1 MKNIIR
7 RLKSITILALTF
19 VLVGCDEE
27 DVVLPELTAGFTYT
41 LNQDTGTVSF
51 INTSTNADSYEW
63 DLAYGP
69 NSTLINPIRTYPS
82 GTYTV
87 VLTATNVAGASDTFE
102 DTFTIAIPEEIAIP
116 ITFDNPLVNYDATV
130 FNGTSFQIVENP
142 DATGANPTVSN
153 VGEIV
158 NIGAAFEGFF
168 FELGQPLDLSTDKTV
183 KALFWSTTPVN
194 ILLKLEN
201 GTAGD
206 VEVIAS
212 HLGTGWEEIYFTFDS
227 AANYSTITFF
237 VDGPGTTAGTF
248 YIDEIS
254 QINTADVPCTE
265 TALGFPID
273 FDCETIDY
281 ATKIVGN
288 VSFTVVDNPELSGI
302 NADPTKVGQITN
314 VGDNFENAFFNL
326 DVPIDFSVDQGVSV
340 KIFSNQSLPILLK
353 FEDGTE
359 ANVED
364 NQTHMGTGW
373 EELTF
378 TLNST
383 GSYND
388 MVLFV
393 AFNQTDVGTFYVDD
407 FAQVSGNTGPDCV
420 PETTESIA
428 ASDLNITFQTDSP
441 SIFGDNTLPT
451 IIDNPDSSGSVN
463 NSCRVAQVTRFN
475 ASPFDNIQIDLTDK
489 LDFNTSEGMKMKVWS
504 PIANT
509 PVLLKLEEIGTPGN
523 FVEILQNTGAAN
535 TWTELT
541 YDFASTSTP
550 QFNKIVIFFNFNVS
564 DGSTYY
570 LDDLMVYGSGGG
582 GGGGCVPE
590 TTESIA
596 ASDLNITFQ
605 TDSPSIFGDNTLP
618 TIIDNPDSSGSVN
631 NSCRVAQVTR
641 FNASPFDNIQIDL
654 TDKLDFNTS
663 EGMKM
668 KVWSPIANTPVLLK
682 LEEIGTPGNFVE
694 ILQNTGAANTWTEL
708 TYDFAPTATPQFN
721 KLVIF
726 FNFNVAD
733 GSTYY
738 FDDLMVYGT
747 PGGGG
752 GGTGGGCTTAAVPAT
767 AFPVNFEGCESFTDV
782 FSSNDGAGMT
792 TSLTD
797 NPDASGINTSDYVL
811 RVDKSAG
818 INRWGGFQNAFPSN
832 FDGTGTFKFLV
843 YTNEANVVMRFEINS
858 NPQDNASGNP
868 SPQFATIT
876 NANTWTEVEITFD
889 NIPPS
894 NTGVNQLVIKPDNPD
909 GTDGEVTTT
918 DKVYYFDNIR
928 LE

>member
-1 MKNIIR
+1 MKNIR
-7 RLKSITILALTF
+7 KGLKIITILALTF
-19 VLVGCDEE
+19 VFVGCDEE
-27 DVVLPELTAGFTYT
+27 DVVLTELTAGFTYT
-41 LNQDTGTVSF
+41 INQDTGTVSF
-51 INTSTNADSYEW
+51 INTSTNADTYEW
-63 DLAYGP
+63 DLADGP

-153 VGEIV
+153 VGEII

-168 FELGQPLDLSTDKTV
+168 FELGQPLVLSTDKTV
-183 KALFWSTTPVN
+183 KALFWSTTPIN

-254 QINTADVPCTE
+254 QMNTADVPCTE

-281 ATKIVGN
+281 ASKIAGN
-288 VSFTVVDNPELSGI
+288 VSFTVIDNPELSGI
-302 NADPTKVGQITN
+302 NANPTKVGQISN

-326 DVPIDFSVDQGVSV
+326 DVPIDFSINQGVSV
-340 KIFSNQSLPILLK
+340 KIFSNQVLPILLK

-359 ANVED
+359 GDVED
-364 NQTHMGTGW
+364 NQTHTGTGW

-407 FAQVSGNTGPDCV
+407 FAQVPGNTGPACI
-420 PETTESIA
+420 PETTESTA
-428 ASDLNITFQTDSP
+428 ATDLNITFQTDTP
-441 SIFGDNTLPT
+441 TLVADNTG
-451 IIDNPDSSGSVN
+451 ISYIDNPDASGAN
-463 NSCRVAQVTRFN
+463 TSCRVAQVIRFN
-475 ASPFDNIQIDLTDK
+475 NSGFDNVQIDLSSK
-489 LDFNTSEGMKMKVWS
+489 FDFNTSEGIKMKVWS

-509 PVLLKLEEIGTPGN
+509 PVLLKLEEIGTPAN
-523 FVEILQNTGAAN
+523 NDEILQTTGAAN

-541 YDFASTSTP
+541 YDFPPTSTP

-570 LDDLMVYGSGGG
+570 
-582 GGGGCVPE
+582 
-590 TTESIA
+590 
-596 ASDLNITFQ
+596 
-605 TDSPSIFGDNTLP
+605 
-618 TIIDNPDSSGSVN
+618 
-631 NSCRVAQVTR
+631 
-641 FNASPFDNIQIDL
+641 
-654 TDKLDFNTS
+654 
-663 EGMKM
+663 
-668 KVWSPIANTPVLLK
+668 
-682 LEEIGTPGNFVE
+682 
-694 ILQNTGAANTWTEL
+694 
-708 TYDFAPTATPQFN
+708 
-721 KLVIF
+721 
-726 FNFNVAD
+726 
-733 GSTYY
+733 

-752 GGTGGGCTTAAVPAT
+752 GGGGGSCPAPP
-767 AFPVNFEGCESFTDV
+767 AGDFIADGDFE
-782 FSSNDGAGMT
+782 
-792 TSLTD
+792 
-797 NPDASGINTSDYVL
+797 
-811 RVDKSAG
+811 
-818 INRWGGFQNAFPSN
+818 
-832 FDGTGTFKFLV
+832 
-843 YTNEANVVMRFEINS
+843 
-858 NPQDNASGNP
+858 
-868 SPQFATIT
+868 
-876 NANTWTEVEITFD
+876 
-889 NIPPS
+889 S
-894 NTGVNQLVIKPDNPD
+894 NTGCWLLLDSNTGNGGTTTISTTVSSGGGSNSGQIETSPFGNPGLKQERFGVGSILPNTNYILNFDIKSDVDNPLD
-909 GTDGEVTTT
+909 GSAFQAFTFSEPADGSGLPATQHILVTGDTNVSTSWTSRTYTFTT
-918 DKVYYFDNIR
+918 GANVDGGLSLLFELVCGGPPCSGTINIDNVSITAQ
-928 LE
+928 

>member
-7 RLKSITILALTF
+7 GLKSIIIFAFTF
-19 VLVGCDEE
+19 VLLGCDEE

-41 LNQDTGTVSF
+41 INQDTGTVSF

-82 GTYTV
+82 GIYTV

-142 DATGANPTVSN
+142 DATGANPMVSN

-158 NIGAAFEGFF
+158 NIGEAFEGFF
-168 FELGQPLDLSTDKTV
+168 FELGQPLDLSTEKTV

-248 YIDEIS
+248 YIDEIT
-254 QINTADVPCTE
+254 QINTSDIPCTDTDLE
-265 TALGFPID
+265 LPID

-281 ATKIVGN
+281 ATAIVGN
-288 VSFTVVDNPELSGI
+288 VNFTVIDNPELSGI
-302 NADPTKVGQITN
+302 NDVASMVGEITN
-314 VGDNFENAFFNL
+314 AGDNFENAFFNF
-326 DVPIDFSVDQGVSV
+326 DVPVDFSTDKGIRL
-340 KIFSNQSLPILLK
+340 KLFSNQALPILLK

-359 ANVED
+359 ADVE
-364 NQTHMGTGW
+364 NSQMHTGTGW

-378 TLNST
+378 TLNSN

-393 AFNQTDVGTFYVDD
+393 AFNQINAGTFYVDD
-407 FAQVSGNTGPDCV
+407 IEQVSVSTGPPCIA
-420 PETTESIA
+420 ETSESIA
-428 ASDLNITFQTDSP
+428 AADLNISFQTDSP
-441 SIFGDNTLPT
+441 AVIDDNVAFSY
-451 IIDNPDSSGSVN
+451 IDNPDATGAN
-463 NSCRVAQVTRFN
+463 TSCRVGQVQRFN
-475 ASPFDNIQIDLTDK
+475 NSPFDNVQIDLSNK
-489 LDFNTSEGMKMKVWS
+489 LDFNSSEGMKMKVWS

-509 PVLLKLEEIGTPGN
+509 PVLLKLEEIGSPGN
-523 FVEILQNTGAAN
+523 FVEILQNTGVAN

-541 YDFASTSTP
+541 YDFPA
-550 QFNKIVIFFNFNVS
+550 
-564 DGSTYY
+564 
-570 LDDLMVYGSGGG
+570 
-582 GGGGCVPE
+582 
-590 TTESIA
+590 
-596 ASDLNITFQ
+596 
-605 TDSPSIFGDNTLP
+605 
-618 TIIDNPDSSGSVN
+618 
-631 NSCRVAQVTR
+631 
-641 FNASPFDNIQIDL
+641 
-654 TDKLDFNTS
+654 
-663 EGMKM
+663 
-668 KVWSPIANTPVLLK
+668 
-682 LEEIGTPGNFVE
+682 
-694 ILQNTGAANTWTEL
+694 
-708 TYDFAPTATPQFN
+708 TATPQFN
-721 KLVIF
+721 KIVIF

-752 GGTGGGCTTAAVPAT
+752 GGGGSCPAPP
-767 AFPVNFEGCESFTDV
+767 AGDFIADGDFE
-782 FSSNDGAGMT
+782 
-792 TSLTD
+792 
-797 NPDASGINTSDYVL
+797 
-811 RVDKSAG
+811 
-818 INRWGGFQNAFPSN
+818 
-832 FDGTGTFKFLV
+832 
-843 YTNEANVVMRFEINS
+843 
-858 NPQDNASGNP
+858 
-868 SPQFATIT
+868 
-876 NANTWTEVEITFD
+876 
-889 NIPPS
+889 S
-894 NTGVNQLVIKPDNPD
+894 NTGCWLLFDSNTGNGGTTTISTTVSNGGGNNSGQIETAPFGNPGLKQERFGVGSILPNTNYILNFDIKSDANNQLDGAAFQAFTFSEPADGSGLPATQHILVTGDTNVSTSWTSRTYTFTTGGNVDGGLSLLFELVCGGPPCSGTINIDNVSI
-909 GTDGEVTTT
+909 TAQ
-918 DKVYYFDNIR
+918 
-928 LE
+928 

>member
-7 RLKSITILALTF
+7 VLKSITILALTF

-41 LNQDTGTVSF
+41 INQDTGTVSF

-254 QINTADVPCTE
+254 QINTAAVPCTE

-302 NADPTKVGQITN
+302 NPDPTKVGQITN
-314 VGDNFENAFFNL
+314 VGDNSENAFFNL

-407 FAQVSGNTGPDCV
+407 FAQVPGNTGPACI
-420 PETTESIA
+420 PETTESTA
-428 ASDLNITFQTDSP
+428 ATDLNITFQTDTP
-441 SIFGDNTLPT
+441 TLVADNTGVSY
-451 IIDNPDSSGSVN
+451 IDNPDVSGAN
-463 NSCRVAQVTRFN
+463 TSCRVAQVIRFN
-475 ASPFDNIQIDLTDK
+475 NSGFDNVQIDLSTK
-489 LDFNTSEGMKMKVWS
+489 FDFNTSEGIKMKVWS

-509 PVLLKLEEIGTPGN
+509 PVLLKLEEIGTPAN
-523 FVEILQNTGAAN
+523 NDEILQTTGAAN

-541 YDFASTSTP
+541 YDFPPTSTP
-550 QFNKIVIFFNFNVS
+550 QFNKIVIFFNFSVS
-564 DGSTYY
+564 
-570 LDDLMVYGSGGG
+570 
-582 GGGGCVPE
+582 
-590 TTESIA
+590 
-596 ASDLNITFQ
+596 
-605 TDSPSIFGDNTLP
+605 
-618 TIIDNPDSSGSVN
+618 
-631 NSCRVAQVTR
+631 
-641 FNASPFDNIQIDL
+641 
-654 TDKLDFNTS
+654 
-663 EGMKM
+663 
-668 KVWSPIANTPVLLK
+668 
-682 LEEIGTPGNFVE
+682 
-694 ILQNTGAANTWTEL
+694 
-708 TYDFAPTATPQFN
+708 
-721 KLVIF
+721 
-726 FNFNVAD
+726 D

-752 GGTGGGCTTAAVPAT
+752 GGGGSCPAPP
-767 AFPVNFEGCESFTDV
+767 AGDFIADGDFE
-782 FSSNDGAGMT
+782 
-792 TSLTD
+792 
-797 NPDASGINTSDYVL
+797 
-811 RVDKSAG
+811 
-818 INRWGGFQNAFPSN
+818 
-832 FDGTGTFKFLV
+832 
-843 YTNEANVVMRFEINS
+843 
-858 NPQDNASGNP
+858 
-868 SPQFATIT
+868 
-876 NANTWTEVEITFD
+876 
-889 NIPPS
+889 S
-894 NTGVNQLVIKPDNPD
+894 NTGCWLLFDSNTSNGGTTTISTTVSSGGGSNSGQIETSPFGNPGLKQERFGVGSILPNTNYVLNFDIKSDVDNPLD
-909 GTDGEVTTT
+909 GAAFQAFTFSEPADGSGLPATQHILVTGDTNVSTSWTSRTYTFTT
-918 DKVYYFDNIR
+918 GGNVDGGLSLLFELVCGGPPCSGTINIDNVSITAQ
-928 LE
+928 

>member
-541 YDFASTSTP
+541 YDFA
-550 QFNKIVIFFNFNVS
+550 
-564 DGSTYY
+564 
-570 LDDLMVYGSGGG
+570 
-582 GGGGCVPE
+582 
-590 TTESIA
+590 
-596 ASDLNITFQ
+596 
-605 TDSPSIFGDNTLP
+605 
-618 TIIDNPDSSGSVN
+618 
-631 NSCRVAQVTR
+631 
-641 FNASPFDNIQIDL
+641 
-654 TDKLDFNTS
+654 
-663 EGMKM
+663 
-668 KVWSPIANTPVLLK
+668 
-682 LEEIGTPGNFVE
+682 
-694 ILQNTGAANTWTEL
+694 
-708 TYDFAPTATPQFN
+708 PTATPQFN

>member
-7 RLKSITILALTF
+7 VLNSITILALMF

-41 LNQDTGTVSF
+41 INQDTGTVSF

-102 DTFTIAIPEEIAIP
+102 DTFTIAIPEEIALP
-116 ITFDNPLVNYDATV
+116 ITFDNPLVSYDATV

-153 VGEIV
+153 VGQII

-212 HLGTGWEEIYFTFDS
+212 HLGAGWEEIYFTFDS

-407 FAQVSGNTGPDCV
+407 FTQVLGNTGPACV
-420 PETTESIA
+420 PETEESTA
-428 ASDLNITFQTDSP
+428 AADLNITFQTDSP
-441 SIFGDNTLPT
+441 SVIEDNVAFSY
-451 IIDNPDSSGSVN
+451 IDNPDASGEN
-463 NSCRVAQVTRFN
+463 TSCRVGQVTRFN
-475 ASPFDNIQIDLTDK
+475 ASPFDNLQIDLADK

-504 PIANT
+504 PVANA
-509 PVLLKLEEIGTPGN
+509 PILLKLEEIGNSGN
-523 FVEILQNTGAAN
+523 FVEIAQNTGAAN
-535 TWTELT
+535 TWSELT
-541 YDFASTSTP
+541 FDFPA
-550 QFNKIVIFFNFNVS
+550 
-564 DGSTYY
+564 
-570 LDDLMVYGSGGG
+570 
-582 GGGGCVPE
+582 
-590 TTESIA
+590 
-596 ASDLNITFQ
+596 
-605 TDSPSIFGDNTLP
+605 
-618 TIIDNPDSSGSVN
+618 
-631 NSCRVAQVTR
+631 
-641 FNASPFDNIQIDL
+641 
-654 TDKLDFNTS
+654 
-663 EGMKM
+663 
-668 KVWSPIANTPVLLK
+668 
-682 LEEIGTPGNFVE
+682 
-694 ILQNTGAANTWTEL
+694 
-708 TYDFAPTATPQFN
+708 TATPQFD

-733 GSTYY
+733 GSTYF

-752 GGTGGGCTTAAVPAT
+752 GGGGGSCPAPP
-767 AFPVNFEGCESFTDV
+767 AGDFIADGDFE
-782 FSSNDGAGMT
+782 
-792 TSLTD
+792 
-797 NPDASGINTSDYVL
+797 
-811 RVDKSAG
+811 
-818 INRWGGFQNAFPSN
+818 
-832 FDGTGTFKFLV
+832 
-843 YTNEANVVMRFEINS
+843 
-858 NPQDNASGNP
+858 
-868 SPQFATIT
+868 
-876 NANTWTEVEITFD
+876 
-889 NIPPS
+889 S
-894 NTGVNQLVIKPDNPD
+894 NTGCWLLFDSNTSNGGTTTISTTVSSGGGSNSGQIETSPFGNPGLKQERFGVGSILPNTNYILNFDIKSDVDNPLD
-909 GTDGEVTTT
+909 GAAFQAFTFSEPADGSGLPATQHILVTGDTNVSTSWTSRTYTFTT
-918 DKVYYFDNIR
+918 GANVDGGLSLLFELVCGGPPCSGTVNIDNVSITAQ
-928 LE
+928 